1 MTGTYHYIAI
11 LAQQDL
17 FPSEPT
23 EERKESEARSA
34 SRVTAN
40 GHTTD
45 SLDTVKRRLADNKA
59 VLVDVREK
67 KEWDAGHL
75 KSAQLVPLSEI
86 KKNADNKDYAK
97 KLGKKISKKKI
108 IYCHCRSGGRVIPA
122 SKILFDLGYDIR
134 PLKFGYDDLRKV
146 PWENLRYEHVLQI
159 REYLQTVAKKSYASV
174 NATLSA
180 IRAVVPSS

>member
-75 KSAQLVPLSEI
+75 KAAVLVPLSKLRKESE
-86 KKNADNKDYAK
+86 AK
-97 KLGKKISKKKI
+97 GIGRQLAETVPTDKI
-108 IYCHCRSGGRVIPA
+108 IYCHCRSGGRVLAATP
-122 SKILFDLGYDIR
+122 ILKSLGYDVR
-134 PLKFGYDDLRKV
+134 PLKLGYSDLLKAGFHAG
-146 PWENLRYEHVLQI
+146 P
-159 REYLQTVAKKSYASV
+159 
-174 NATLSA
+174 
-180 IRAVVPSS
+180 